1 MGGEVAGI
9 ARTRHGASI
18 QGMRQGFSAPD
29 KPATIFARQ
38 ELLTQKHLVI
48 EIMAKVGDIVRFL
61 SSTGG
66 GRIVRIDGQI
76 AHVEEEDGFETPVLL
91 KELVVVTPAGD
102 AAVSRD
108 AFGGTAQAT
117 QRKEAER
124 QSKFVATKMPEVEK
138 APKVE
143 ETATG
148 DKINLVLGFQPV
160 EIKHLTT
167 TTYEAYL
174 VNDSNYFLYFTFLSK
189 ADGDKGW
196 TTRFAGVVE
205 PNIQLF
211 LEELDRDQVGRLDR
225 VAVQYVAFKRDKEFQ
240 LKAPVA
246 VERPMDVTKF
256 FKLHCF
262 HDNPYF
268 DTPVIAVDI
277 VKNDIPQRAMVFDSS
292 SLEDAMKQKRAEDR
306 RPTRQ
311 PVRKREPKKDEPLVV
326 DLHIGELLDN
336 TRGLSNSDI
345 LNLQI
350 DTFRKVMDENLR
362 NGGKKIIFIHGKGEG
377 VLRQALMKELN
388 YRYKGHDVQDASF
401 REYGYGATQ
410 VTIRHH

>member
-1 MGGEVAGI
+1 
-9 ARTRHGASI
+9 
-18 QGMRQGFSAPD
+18 
-29 KPATIFARQ
+29 
-38 ELLTQKHLVI
+38 
-48 EIMAKVGDIVRFL
+48 MAKVGDIVRFL

-66 GRIVRIDGQI
+66 GRIVKIDGQI

-91 KELVVVTPAGD
+91 KELVVVTPAGESG
-102 AAVSRD
+102 ANRD
-108 AFGGTAQAT
+108 AFGGTAQAA

-124 QSKFVATKMPEVEK
+124 RSKFVATKMPEVEK
-138 APKVE
+138 APTVE

-148 DKINLVLGFQPV
+148 EKINLVLGFQPV

-167 TTYEAYL
+167 TTYDVYL
-174 VNDSNYFLYFTFLSK
+174 VNDSNYFLYFTFLSR

-211 LEELDRDQVGRLDR
+211 LEELDRDQAGRLDR

-277 VKNDIPQRAMVFDSS
+277 VKNDIPQRPMAIDSS
-292 SLEDAMKQKRAEDR
+292 SLEDAMRQKRREDS
-306 RPTRQ
+306 RPVRQ
-311 PVRKREPKKDEPLVV
+311 PVKRHEPKKEEPLVV

-336 TRGLSNSDI
+336 TRGMSNADI
-345 LNLQI
+345 LNLQV

-362 NGGKKIIFIHGKGEG
+362 NIGRKIVFIHGKGEG

-410 VTIRHH
+410 VTIRHSR

>member
-1 MGGEVAGI
+1 
-9 ARTRHGASI
+9 
-18 QGMRQGFSAPD
+18 
-29 KPATIFARQ
+29 
-38 ELLTQKHLVI
+38 
-48 EIMAKVGDIVRFL
+48 MAKVGDIVRFL

-66 GRIVRIDGQI
+66 GRIVKIEGNI
-76 AHVEEEDGFETPVLL
+76 AHVEEQDGFETPVLL
-91 KELVVVTPAGD
+91 KELVVVTPAGET
-102 AAVSRD
+102 AVCKD
-108 AFGGTAQAT
+108 VFGGTVQTA

-124 QSKFVATKMPEVEK
+124 QSKFVATKMPDAEV

-148 DKINLVLGFQPV
+148 DRINLVLGFQPV
-160 EIKHLTT
+160 EIKHLST

-174 VNDSNYFLYFTFLSK
+174 VNDSNYFLYFTFLSR

-196 TTRFAGVVE
+196 TTRFAGIVE

-211 LEELDRDQVGRLDR
+211 LEELDRDQAGRLDR
-225 VAVQYVAFKRDKEFQ
+225 IAVQYVAFKRDKEFA

-246 VERPMDVTKF
+246 VERPLDVTKF

-277 VKNDIPQRAMVFDSS
+277 VRDDVPQRPMSIDSS
-292 SLEDAMKQKRAEDR
+292 SLEDAMRLKRREDSR
-306 RPTRQ
+306 
-311 PVRKREPKKDEPLVV
+311 PVRRRESHKEEPLVV

-336 TRGLSNSDI
+336 TRGMSNSEI
-345 LNLQI
+345 LNYQI

-362 NGGKKIIFIHGKGEG
+362 TPGKKIVFIHGKGEG
-377 VLRQALMKELN
+377 VLRQALMKELK

-410 VTIRHH
+410 VTIRHI

>member
-1 MGGEVAGI
+1 
-9 ARTRHGASI
+9 
-18 QGMRQGFSAPD
+18 
-29 KPATIFARQ
+29 
-38 ELLTQKHLVI
+38 
-48 EIMAKVGDIVRFL
+48 MAKVGDIVRFL

-66 GRIVRIDGQI
+66 GRIVKIEGNI
-76 AHVEEEDGFETPVLL
+76 AHVEEQDGFETPVLL
-91 KELVVVTPAGD
+91 KELVVVTPAGET
-102 AAVSRD
+102 AARKD
-108 AFGGTAQAT
+108 AFGGTVQTA

-124 QSKFVATKMPEVEK
+124 QSKFVATKMPDAEV
-138 APKVE
+138 APEVE

-148 DKINLVLGFQPV
+148 DRINLVLGFQPV
-160 EIKHLTT
+160 EIKHLST

-174 VNDSNYFLYFTFLSK
+174 VNDSNYFLYFTFLSR

-196 TTRFAGVVE
+196 TTRFAGIVE

-211 LEELDRDQVGRLDR
+211 LEELDRDQAGRLDR
-225 VAVQYVAFKRDKEFQ
+225 IAVQYVAFKRDKEFA

-246 VERPMDVTKF
+246 VERPLDVTKF

-277 VKNDIPQRAMVFDSS
+277 VRDDVPQRPMLIDSS
-292 SLEDAMKQKRAEDR
+292 SLEDAMRLKRREDS
-306 RPTRQ
+306 RPARQ
-311 PVRKREPKKDEPLVV
+311 PVRRRESHKEEPLVV

-336 TRGLSNSDI
+336 TRGMSNSEI
-345 LNLQI
+345 LNYQI

-362 NGGKKIIFIHGKGEG
+362 TPGKKIVFIHGKGEG
-377 VLRQALMKELN
+377 VLRQALMKELK

-410 VTIRHH
+410 VTIRHI

>member
-1 MGGEVAGI
+1 
-9 ARTRHGASI
+9 
-18 QGMRQGFSAPD
+18 
-29 KPATIFARQ
+29 
-38 ELLTQKHLVI
+38 
-48 EIMAKVGDIVRFL
+48 MAKVGDIVRFL

-76 AHVEEEDGFETPVLL
+76 AHVEEDDGFETPVLL

-124 QSKFVATKMPEVEK
+124 QSKLIETKMPEVEK
-138 APKVE
+138 TPRVE

-148 DKINLVLGFQPV
+148 DRINLVLGFQPV

-174 VNDSNYFLYFTFLSK
+174 VNDSNYFLYFTFLSR
-189 ADGDKGW
+189 ADGDAGW

-211 LEELDRDQVGRLDR
+211 LEELDRDQAGRLDR
-225 VAVQYVAFKRDKEFQ
+225 VAIQYVAFKRDKEFQ

-246 VERPMDVTKF
+246 VERPIDVTKF

-268 DTPVIAVDI
+268 DTPVIAIDI
-277 VKNDIPQRAMVFDSS
+277 VKNDIPQRPMAFDSS
-292 SLEDAMKQKRAEDR
+292 ALEDAMKQKRREDS

-311 PVRKREPKKDEPLVV
+311 PVKRRETRKDEPLVV
-326 DLHIGELLDN
+326 DLHINQLLDN
-336 TRGLSNSDI
+336 TRGLSNADI
-345 LNLQI
+345 LNHQI
-350 DTFRKVMDENLR
+350 DTFRKVMDDNLG
-362 NGGKKIIFIHGKGEG
+362 NPGKKIVFIHGKGEG

-388 YRYKGHDVQDASF
+388 YRYKAHDVQDASF

-410 VTIRHH
+410 VTIRNSH

>member
-1 MGGEVAGI
+1 
-9 ARTRHGASI
+9 
-18 QGMRQGFSAPD
+18 
-29 KPATIFARQ
+29 
-38 ELLTQKHLVI
+38 
-48 EIMAKVGDIVRFL
+48 MAKVGDIVRFL

-76 AHVEEEDGFETPVLL
+76 AHVEEDDGFETPVLL

-102 AAVSRD
+102 AAVGRD
-108 AFGGTAQAT
+108 AFGGTVQAA

-124 QSKFVATKMPEVEK
+124 QSKLVQTKMPEVEK
-138 APKVE
+138 APRVE

-148 DKINLVLGFQPV
+148 DRINLVLGFQPV

-174 VNDSNYFLYFTFLSK
+174 VNDSNYFLYFTFLSR
-189 ADGDKGW
+189 ADGDAGW

-225 VAVQYVAFKRDKEFQ
+225 VAIQYVAFKRDKEFQ

-246 VERPMDVTKF
+246 VERPIDVTKF

-268 DTPVIAVDI
+268 DTPVIAIDI
-277 VKNDIPQRAMVFDSS
+277 VKNDIPQRPMAFDSS
-292 SLEDAMKQKRAEDR
+292 ALEDAMRQKRREDS

-311 PVRKREPKKDEPLVV
+311 PVKRRETRKDEPLVV
-326 DLHIGELLDN
+326 DLHINQLLDN
-336 TRGLSNSDI
+336 TRGLSNADI
-345 LNLQI
+345 LNHQI
-350 DTFRKVMDENLR
+350 DTFRKVMEENLHTPGR
-362 NGGKKIIFIHGKGEG
+362 KIVFIHGKGEG

-410 VTIRHH
+410 VTIRHTR

>member
-1 MGGEVAGI
+1 MRMPVTVADNHFP
-9 ARTRHGASI
+9 RE
-18 QGMRQGFSAPD
+18 
-29 KPATIFARQ
+29 
-38 ELLTQKHLVI
+38 ELLTQI
-48 EIMAKVGDIVRFL
+48 FIDTEIMAKTGDIVRFL

-66 GRIVRIDGQI
+66 GRIVRIEGQI

-108 AFGGTAQAT
+108 AFGGTVQAA

-138 APKVE
+138 APRVE
-143 ETATG
+143 ETPTG

-160 EIKHLTT
+160 EIKHLT

-189 ADGDKGW
+189 ADDDKGW

-205 PNIQLF
+205 PNIQIF

-246 VERPMDVTKF
+246 VERPMDATKF

-262 HDNPYF
+262 HENPYF

-277 VKNDIPQRAMVFDSS
+277 VKNDIPQRPMVFDSS
-292 SLEDAMKQKRAEDR
+292 SLEDAMRQKRAEDR
-306 RPTRQ
+306 RPSRQ
-311 PVRKREPKKDEPLVV
+311 PVRKREQKKDGPLVV
-326 DLHIGELLDN
+326 DLHISELLDD
-336 TRGLSNSDI
+336 TRGLSNADI

-362 NGGKKIIFIHGKGEG
+362 ESGKKIIFIHGKGEG

-388 YRYKGHDVQDASF
+388 YRYKGHDIQDASF

>member
-1 MGGEVAGI
+1 
-9 ARTRHGASI
+9 
-18 QGMRQGFSAPD
+18 
-29 KPATIFARQ
+29 
-38 ELLTQKHLVI
+38 
-48 EIMAKVGDIVRFL
+48 MAKVGDIVRFL

-66 GRIVRIDGQI
+66 GRIVKIEGNI
-76 AHVEEEDGFETPVLL
+76 AHVEEQDGFETPVLL
-91 KELVVVTPAGD
+91 KELVVVTPAGET
-102 AAVSRD
+102 AARKD
-108 AFGGTAQAT
+108 AFGGTVQTA

-124 QSKFVATKMPEVEK
+124 QSKFVATKMPDAEV

-148 DKINLVLGFQPV
+148 DRINLVLGFQPV
-160 EIKHLTT
+160 EIKHLST

-174 VNDSNYFLYFTFLSK
+174 VNDSNYFLYFTFLSR

-196 TTRFAGVVE
+196 TTRFAGIVE

-211 LEELDRDQVGRLDR
+211 LEELDRDQAGRLDR
-225 VAVQYVAFKRDKEFQ
+225 IAVQYVAFKRDKEFA

-246 VERPMDVTKF
+246 VELPLDVTKF

-277 VKNDIPQRAMVFDSS
+277 VRDDVPQRPMSIDSS
-292 SLEDAMKQKRAEDR
+292 SLEDAMRLKRREDSR
-306 RPTRQ
+306 QSRQ
-311 PVRKREPKKDEPLVV
+311 PVRRRESHKDEPLVV

-336 TRGLSNSDI
+336 TRGMSNSEI
-345 LNLQI
+345 LNYQI
-350 DTFRKVMDENLR
+350 DTFRKVMDDNLR
-362 NGGKKIIFIHGKGEG
+362 TPGKKIVFIHGKGEG
-377 VLRQALMKELN
+377 VLRQALMKELK

-410 VTIRHH
+410 VTIRHI

>member
-1 MGGEVAGI
+1 
-9 ARTRHGASI
+9 
-18 QGMRQGFSAPD
+18 
-29 KPATIFARQ
+29 
-38 ELLTQKHLVI
+38 
-48 EIMAKVGDIVRFL
+48 MAKVGDIVRFL

-66 GRIVRIDGQI
+66 GRIVRIEGGI
-76 AHVEEEDGFETPVLL
+76 AHVEEEDGFETPVMLR
-91 KELVVVTPAGD
+91 ELVVVTPAGED
-102 AAVSRD
+102 GAARD
-108 AFGGTAQAT
+108 AFGGTAQAA

-124 QSKFVATKMPEVEK
+124 QSKFVATKMPEVEEK
-138 APKVE
+138 ATETVV

-148 DKINLVLGFQPV
+148 DRINLVLGFQPV

-167 TTYEAYL
+167 TTYEVYL
-174 VNDSNYFLYFTFLSK
+174 VNDSNYYLYFTYLSR
-189 ADGDKGW
+189 ADGDAGW
-196 TTRFAGVVE
+196 TTRFAGIVE

-225 VAVQYVAFKRDKEFQ
+225 VALQYVAFKRDREFA

-246 VERPMDVTKF
+246 VERPLDVTKF

-277 VKNDIPQRAMVFDSS
+277 VKDDIPQRPMAIDSS
-292 SLEDAMKQKRAEDR
+292 SLEDAMRQKRREDS
-306 RPTRQ
+306 RPVRQ
-311 PVRKREPKKDEPLVV
+311 PVKRHVQRGDGPVVV
-326 DLHIGELLDN
+326 DLHIGQLLDT
-336 TRGLSNSDI
+336 TRGMSNADI
-345 LNLQI
+345 LNYQI

-362 NGGKKIIFIHGKGEG
+362 FPGRKIVFIHGKGEG

-388 YRYKGHDVQDASF
+388 HRYKAHDVQDASF

-410 VTIRHH
+410 VTIRHT